1 MPEGVKRNRFHPDD
15 RVRATL
21 STCGRGACTYLQQ
34 IRGQCPPARLG
45 PRGTIYDR
53 SALPRFSGRATPDEV
68 LGVQCRVAAL
78 ADLFQGKLWAAADP
92 ERRPTK
98 RAKDELDLL
107 RIADTYP
114 KYLPLLPPAL
124 RARL

>member
-1 MPEGVKRNRFHPDD
+1 
-15 RVRATL
+15 
-21 STCGRGACTYLQQ
+21 
-34 IRGQCPPARLG
+34 
-45 PRGTIYDR
+45 
-53 SALPRFSGRATPDEV
+53 
-68 LGVQCRVAAL
+68 VAAL

-107 RIADTYP
+107 RIAETNP
-114 KYLPLLPPAL
+114 TYLPLLPPAL